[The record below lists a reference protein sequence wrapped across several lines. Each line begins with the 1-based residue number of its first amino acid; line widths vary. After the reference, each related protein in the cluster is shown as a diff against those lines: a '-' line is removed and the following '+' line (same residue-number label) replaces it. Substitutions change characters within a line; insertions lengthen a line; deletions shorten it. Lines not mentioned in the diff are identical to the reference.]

1 MVLAS
6 YIMCRI
12 YPVISQFPASLT
24 HHPRIQNS
32 GSTRLLNL
40 PTLGIRSV
48 KFCRGRRQG
57 RIYFA
62 SRRIYLLACGYNKR
76 FISATTARIYRHGW
90 TRRPNFSPNRND
102 WSQTITA
109 ALRAVALLNPH
120 LDIRNGNN
128 YRVANGNWELHACTI
143 RFNIIK
149 VHLQWKYYYIFL
161 AYIYIYV

>member
-24 HHPRIQNS
+24 HHPRIENS

-48 KFCRGRRQG
+48 KFRRGRRQG

-109 ALRAVALLNPH
+109 ALRDSVTVALVLNHH
-120 LDIRNGNN
+120 LWDIRNGNN
-128 YRVANGNWELHACTI
+128 YRIANGNWKLHTCII

-149 VHLQWKYYYIFL
+149 IHL
-161 AYIYIYV
+161 